1 MWPLHHSR
9 VTKAHLHGHAPVRA
23 RSSPPFT
30 PPLPNLAAPSSR
42 GVPPGQGLSL
52 NRRHLPVVS
61 IAQLSVISHY
71 FLNLFSALRA
81 HQAHEAQQVE
91 GKASQPRGPE
101 HHTATLF
108 IYKCLFA
115 RFTFHISLLTRQLK
129 DIWKHFRTFLN
140 NVNKHKSAVFTVD
153 FGQFFTVNRTGF
165 FPSVH
170 SAMKHPVVWSLYQ
183 WKCYKPERISRTAFA
198 EAKTFGGRTKTK
210 EFSKKEELIHQ
221 NKSEDVIKRFLTQ
234 ASFHQPSVIFV
245 YSPHGFFILNQ
256 QVNATDE
263 QCCTS
268 VTTCRE
274 KMALKLF

>member
-42 GVPPGQGLSL
+42 GVQPGQGLSL

-153 FGQFFTVNRTGF
+153 FGQFFTVKLNRV
-165 FPSVH
+165 FPQCTFSHEASSRLVTVSMKMLQAWKNLKDSVC
-170 SAMKHPVVWSLYQ
+170 WSKNIWRQ
-183 WKCYKPERISRTAFA
+183 DKNEGVFKKGGTDPPE
-198 EAKTFGGRTKTK
+198 
-210 EFSKKEELIHQ
+210 
-221 NKSEDVIKRFLTQ
+221 
-234 ASFHQPSVIFV
+234 
-245 YSPHGFFILNQ
+245 
-256 QVNATDE
+256 
-263 QCCTS
+263 
-268 VTTCRE
+268 
-274 KMALKLF
+274 